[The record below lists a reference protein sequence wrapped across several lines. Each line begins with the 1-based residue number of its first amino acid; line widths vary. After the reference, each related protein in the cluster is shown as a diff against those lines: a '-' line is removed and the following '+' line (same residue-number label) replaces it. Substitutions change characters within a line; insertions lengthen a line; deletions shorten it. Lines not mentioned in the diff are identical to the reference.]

1 MPPSCLMRRVLVLL
15 AAVGLVAVVVIG
27 LTQAGGDKATDA
39 PDFDLP
45 KAQQELSTAP
55 APLNGLYAQ
64 GNELI
69 GGGKD
74 AFEARLAEL
83 KGTPLVINKWASWC
97 GPCQAEFPIF
107 QAATL
112 THGKEVGFIG
122 LNTGDKD
129 PAARDFLAQ
138 RPLPFPSYTD
148 PDAAIAYDR
157 EIAAGFPMTQF
168 IGRDGEVAF
177 THTGPYTSED
187 QLEADI
193 EKYLE

>member
-1 MPPSCLMRRVLVLL
+1 MRKVLGLV
-15 AAVGLVAVVVIG
+15 AAVALVAVVVIG
-27 LTQAGGDKATDA
+27 LTQAGGDKAPAA

-45 KAQQELSTAP
+45 QAQRELSAAP
-55 APLNGLYAQ
+55 PPLNELYAQ

-69 GGGKD
+69 GGGEE
-74 AFEARLAEL
+74 AFNARLAEL

-122 LNTGDKD
+122 LNSGDKD
-129 PAARDFLAQ
+129 PAARNFLAK

-148 PDAAIAYDR
+148 PDSRIASKR
-157 EIAAGFPMTQF
+157 QIAAGFPMTQF
-168 IGRDGEVAF
+168 IDRDGEVAF
-177 THTGPYTSED
+177 THTGPYTSEK
-187 QLEADI
+187 QLTEDI
-193 EKYLE
+193 EKYLQ